1 MYSNSP
7 DSGGAACVESQGTR
21 HLGFFEAV
29 DSDDDDQE
37 QVRGSALVEKVRL
50 YVDDSVQP

>member
-1 MYSNSP
+1 MYTDSP

-21 HLGFFEAV
+21 HLGFFETV
-29 DSDDDDQE
+29 DSDDDEQE